1 MQSLLTNAR
10 KSLLF
15 LLGIS
20 FVFLTL
26 HWLYIEADPTA
37 RLALISGYNHSAD
50 FYTDEGFDSSGAIA
64 LSRFGTWYVPGG
76 FNLASIAPLWSAI
89 LAVVFHFSGVS
100 ISIAR
105 SIEVSFY
112 AASVLVF
119 YFFLKL
125 WRPPNDPVPA
135 WSVLVLATNYL
146 AFSFSRLAILESIW
160 TFFVVASLCLGTLA
174 CRHASLLL
182 SYLSGLSL
190 ACALLTKLTA
200 VSAVVP
206 LAAVFLLYH
215 REKLPRLRIGAA
227 AVGGLLTLLLPYQ
240 YVLATWFHTDQIY
253 YMRINLTERAVH
265 TPLEWIHS
273 VSRIVE
279 SFRFFDL
286 PLCFAFLLGLFLFR
300 KRLSKPLNEPLV
312 LILSAWLLANLLLAS
327 RLSYYP
333 PRYIVHALFPFAALA
348 ALFAEGAAGLSK
360 LGGRA
365 VYALLILTAVVGG
378 TEIVLFLVHPRYTVR
393 ATAASI
399 SSVGSQ
405 MHSTGVMGDPAY
417 TLAFYANLLPL
428 NDGFGASPRPA
439 RIESSSPGFYLTIG
453 RATHDRELD
462 FAASGRKLRLLRTY
476 NTLGNYLQG
485 EPLYFYKVDRSF

>member
-1 MQSLLTNAR
+1 M
-10 KSLLF
+10 
-15 LLGIS
+15 
-20 FVFLTL
+20 
-26 HWLYIEADPTA
+26 
-37 RLALISGYNHSAD
+37 
-50 FYTDEGFDSSGAIA
+50 
-64 LSRFGTWYVPGG
+64 
-76 FNLASIAPLWSAI
+76 
-89 LAVVFHFSGVS
+89 
-100 ISIAR
+100 
-105 SIEVSFY
+105 
-112 AASVLVF
+112 
-119 YFFLKL
+119 
-125 WRPPNDPVPA
+125 
-135 WSVLVLATNYL
+135 
-146 AFSFSRLAILESIW
+146 
-160 TFFVVASLCLGTLA
+160 
-174 CRHASLLL
+174 
-182 SYLSGLSL
+182 
-190 ACALLTKLTA
+190 
-200 VSAVVP
+200 
-206 LAAVFLLYH
+206 AAVFLLYH

-399 SSVGSQ
+399 SRSARKC
-405 MHSTGVMGDPAY
+405 TPPASWA
-417 TLAFYANLLPL
+417 TLP
-428 NDGFGASPRPA
+428 
-439 RIESSSPGFYLTIG
+439 
-453 RATHDRELD
+453 TH
-462 FAASGRKLRLLRTY
+462 
-476 NTLGNYLQG
+476 
-485 EPLYFYKVDRSF
+485 